1 MLHPHEKFMKR
12 AIELSRMAGLEKK
25 TGGVF
30 GAVIVKNNE
39 IIGEGYNRVMKDHDA
54 TCHAEVDAIR
64 QAGKNMGNAILEG
77 CVLYTSAFCC
87 PMCLCAAY
95 WAHIK
100 EIYYAST
107 VDDAKKYG
115 DFADVDYYEEMK
127 KTVKERK
134 IKCTEFMRDE
144 AIVVW
149 KEFNKMPDRA
159 RY

>member
-1 MLHPHEKFMKR
+1 MKR
-12 AIELSRMAGLEKK
+12 AIELSKFAGLEQK

-30 GAVIVKNNE
+30 GAVIVKDDQ
-39 IIGEGYNRVMKDHDA
+39 IIAEGYNRVMKDLDP

-64 QAGKNMGNAILEG
+64 KAGKKMGSPHLEG
-77 CVLYTSAFCC
+77 CVLYTSAYCC

-115 DFADVDYYEEMK
+115 DFADDDYYEEIK
-127 KTVKERK
+127 KSNKDRI
-134 IKCTEFMRDE
+134 IKCTEFMRAE
-144 AIVVW
+144 AVVVW
-149 KEFNKMPDRA
+149 KEFQKMPDRA
-159 RY
+159 KY